1 MKATKA
7 LALLAALLTLT
18 VPVATAADTWAKPK
32 PKGAISQILVV
43 DDSSTLRQQLVIALK
58 GQGFSVTE
66 AVDGQDGLDQ
76 ASKAS
81 FSVMIIDVNMPNMD
95 GLTMVKNLRSA
106 GVKTPIIM
114 MSTEGSATTSAAAKA
129 AGANGLVVKPF
140 KSDLLVAA
148 VMRLAR

>member
-18 VPVATAADTWAKPK
+18 VPVATAADAWAKPK

-43 DDSSTLRQQLVIALK
+43 DDSAVVRQQVAIALK
-58 GQGFSVTE
+58 GQGLSVTE
-66 AVDGQDGLDQ
+66 AGNGQEGLDK
-76 ASKAS
+76 ASMAS
-81 FSVMIIDVNMPNMD
+81 FSVIIADDRMPVMD
-95 GLTMVKNLRSA
+95 GLTMVKNLRSS

-114 MSTEGSATTSAAAKA
+114 MSTESSATVSAAARA

-140 KSDLLVAA
+140 KVDQLVAA